1 LPSSAKII
9 RAMPNTP
16 ILVGEGVIAISRNK
30 NVSDEEISMVKNLL
44 ESVGRVYLVEEDMMD
59 VITALSGS
67 GPAYVYIIIEALA
80 DGGVLMGLPR
90 DLSLEFAA
98 RTVLGSAKM
107 VLESNKHPGELKDMV
122 TSPGGT
128 AIRGIEVL
136 ENRGIRGIIMN
147 AVKEAAN
154 RSQEINSQRGVKF
167 DR

>member
-1 LPSSAKII
+1 
-9 RAMPNTP
+9 M
-16 ILVGEGVIAISRNK
+16 
-30 NVSDEEISMVKNLL
+30 

-98 RTVLGSAKM
+98 RTVLGSAVM

-122 TSPGGT
+122 TSPG
-128 AIRGIEVL
+128 ELLL
-136 ENRGIRGIIMN
+136 EGLR
-147 AVKEAAN
+147 
-154 RSQEINSQRGVKF
+154 F
-167 DR
+167 